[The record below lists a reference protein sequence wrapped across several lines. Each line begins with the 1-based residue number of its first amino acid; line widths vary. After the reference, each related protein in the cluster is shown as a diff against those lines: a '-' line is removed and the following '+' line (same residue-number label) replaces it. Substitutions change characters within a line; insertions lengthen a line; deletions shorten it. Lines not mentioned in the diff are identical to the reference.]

1 MRAVSQASAG
11 CFSANYTVT
20 FIVDSMIECVERCSS
35 SRLGWQSLVGGG
47 SIGVAFRRAS
57 PLGKSHFSMRTS
69 KAHSSKSERGVSASK
84 RVEAHLRKAIHAG
97 KLRPRQRIIEE
108 DLARELEVSRGP
120 VREALLR
127 LERDGLVVTT
137 SRRGTF
143 IRDISLAEIGV
154 IFRMRAKLEGLCVR
168 YMKENPSV
176 DCAELLGRALKKLK
190 GAAAKNNEEQFFH
203 ADMELHRTIW
213 KASNQPLL
221 YRTLNLLMNPYIYII
236 ARAYSSRI
244 PLVNRRE
251 NHEQY
256 VRMVLKTPLDKIEDE
271 VEQYFAG
278 LYSRLFDQSSIFP
291 AFDSGN
297 WADELESPLT
307 LS

>member
-1 MRAVSQASAG
+1 M
-11 CFSANYTVT
+11 
-20 FIVDSMIECVERCSS
+20 
-35 SRLGWQSLVGGG
+35 
-47 SIGVAFRRAS
+47 
-57 PLGKSHFSMRTS
+57 
-69 KAHSSKSERGVSASK
+69 SASK

-108 DLARELEVSRGP
+108 DLASELEVSRGP

-168 YMKENPSV
+168 YMRENSSINPQ
-176 DCAELLGRALKKLK
+176 ELLNRSLKKLK
-190 GAAAKNNEEQFFH
+190 AAAAKNNEEQFFD

-213 KASNQPLL
+213 KAANQPLL
-221 YRTLNLLMNPYIYII
+221 YRTLTLLMNPYIFII
-236 ARAYSSRI
+236 ARAYSSRL
-244 PLVNRRE
+244 PLENRWE

-256 VRMVLKTPLDKIEDE
+256 VRMVLKTPLDKIEGE
-271 VEQYFAG
+271 VERYFGG
-278 LYSRLFDQSSIFP
+278 LYSRIFDQTS
-291 AFDSGN
+291 AFAGFVPGHWTD
-297 WADELESPLT
+297 DLEDPLAT
-307 LS
+307 SVP

>member
-1 MRAVSQASAG
+1 MRNSKNHS
-11 CFSANYTVT
+11 
-20 FIVDSMIECVERCSS
+20 
-35 SRLGWQSLVGGG
+35 
-47 SIGVAFRRAS
+47 
-57 PLGKSHFSMRTS
+57 GKPD
-69 KAHSSKSERGVSASK
+69 RGIYASK

-154 IFRMRAKLEGLCVR
+154 IFRMRAKLESLCVR
-168 YMKENPSV
+168 YMRENPSI
-176 DCAELLGRALKKLK
+176 DPQELLNRSLKKLK
-190 GAAAKNNEEQFFH
+190 TAAARNNEEQFFD

-213 KASNQPLL
+213 KAANQPLL
-221 YRTLNLLMNPYIYII
+221 YRTLNLLMNPYIFII

-244 PLVNRRE
+244 PLENRSE

-256 VRMVLKTPLDKIEDE
+256 VRMVLKTPIDKIESE
-271 VEQYFAG
+271 VERYFGG
-278 LYSRLFDQSSIFP
+278 LYSRIFDQTS
-291 AFDSGN
+291 AFAGIVPGHWTGDLDN
-297 WADELESPLT
+297 PLASPIL
-307 LS
+307 

>member
-1 MRAVSQASAG
+1 MPTAKKQSAKK
-11 CFSANYTVT
+11 
-20 FIVDSMIECVERCSS
+20 D
-35 SRLGWQSLVGGG
+35 
-47 SIGVAFRRAS
+47 
-57 PLGKSHFSMRTS
+57 
-69 KAHSSKSERGVSASK
+69 RGVSASK
-84 RVEAHLRKAIHAG
+84 KVEAHLRKAIHAG

-108 DLARELEVSRGP
+108 DLARELQVSRGP
-120 VREALLR
+120 VREALRR

-168 YMKENPSV
+168 YMRENASI
-176 DCAELLGRALKKLK
+176 DCTDLLNGALKKLK
-190 GAAAKNNEEQFFH
+190 TAAAKASEEQFFH

-221 YRTLNLLMNPYIYII
+221 YRTLNLLMNPYIFII

-244 PLVNRRE
+244 PLANRRD

-256 VRMVLKTPLDKIEDE
+256 VRMLLRTPLDKIEEE
-271 VEQYFAG
+271 VEQYFGG
-278 LYSRLFDQSSIFP
+278 LYTRTFDHSSAFP
-291 AFDSGN
+291 GFATGDWTDDLDGPHAPSM
-297 WADELESPLT
+297 E
-307 LS
+307 

>member
-1 MRAVSQASAG
+1 
-11 CFSANYTVT
+11 
-20 FIVDSMIECVERCSS
+20 
-35 SRLGWQSLVGGG
+35 
-47 SIGVAFRRAS
+47 
-57 PLGKSHFSMRTS
+57 MRTS
-69 KAHSSKSERGVSASK
+69 KAHSSKPARGVSASK

-154 IFRMRAKLEGLCVR
+154 IFRMRAKLEGLCVL
-168 YMKENPSV
+168 YMRENSSV
-176 DCAELLGRALKKLK
+176 DCAELLGGALTKLRS
-190 GAAAKNNEEQFFH
+190 AAAKNNEEQFFH

-221 YRTLNLLMNPYIYII
+221 YRTLDLLMNPYIFII
-236 ARAYSSRI
+236 ARAYSSRL

-256 VRMVLKTPLDKIEDE
+256 VRMVIKTPLDKIEDE
-271 VEQYFAG
+271 VERYFGG
-278 LYSRLFDQSSIFP
+278 LYSRIFDQSSAFP
-291 AFDSGN
+291 AFDTGD
-297 WADELESPLT
+297 WADGMGNPLPQR
-307 LS
+307 

>member
-1 MRAVSQASAG
+1 M
-11 CFSANYTVT
+11 
-20 FIVDSMIECVERCSS
+20 
-35 SRLGWQSLVGGG
+35 
-47 SIGVAFRRAS
+47 
-57 PLGKSHFSMRTS
+57 PTS
-69 KAHSSKSERGVSASK
+69 KKLIAQKDRGVSASK
-84 RVEAHLRKAIHAG
+84 KVEAHLRKAIHAG

-108 DLARELEVSRGP
+108 DLARELQVSRGP

-168 YMKENPSV
+168 YMRENSSINSS
-176 DCAELLGRALKKLK
+176 DLLNRALKKLK
-190 GAAAKNNEEQFFH
+190 TAAARGNEEQFFD

-221 YRTLNLLMNPYIYII
+221 YRTLNLLMNPYIFII

-244 PLVNRRE
+244 PLANRRD

-256 VRMVLKTPLDKIEDE
+256 VRMVLRTPLDKIEDE
-271 VEQYFAG
+271 VERYFAG
-278 LYSRLFDQSSIFP
+278 LYTRTFDHGA
-291 AFDSGN
+291 AFAGFATGDWTEHLDGHMHT
-297 WADELESPLT
+297 AME
-307 LS
+307 

>member
-1 MRAVSQASAG
+1 
-11 CFSANYTVT
+11 
-20 FIVDSMIECVERCSS
+20 
-35 SRLGWQSLVGGG
+35 
-47 SIGVAFRRAS
+47 
-57 PLGKSHFSMRTS
+57 MRTS
-69 KAHSSKSERGVSASK
+69 KSHPAKSERGVSASK
-84 RVEAHLRKAIHAG
+84 KVEAHLRKAIHAG

-108 DLARELEVSRGP
+108 DLAKELQVSRGP

-168 YMKENPSV
+168 YMRENPSI
-176 DCAELLGRALKKLK
+176 DSAELLNRALKKLK
-190 GAAAKNNEEQFFH
+190 TAAGKSNEEQFFH

-221 YRTLNLLMNPYIYII
+221 YRTLNLLMNPYIFII

-244 PLVNRRE
+244 PLATRRDS
-251 NHEQY
+251 HEQY
-256 VRMVLKTPLDKIEDE
+256 VRMVLKTPLDKIESE
-271 VEQYFAG
+271 VEQYFDG
-278 LYSRLFDQSSIFP
+278 LYYRTFDHTSPFP
-291 AFDSGN
+291 GFAADDWTGQIEGQFDS
-297 WADELESPLT
+297 S